1 MAKIHDKFGDNAFAD
16 ATYYSCPNLAY
27 QLFIT
32 KVFGDTY
39 NSYYTTS
46 FTLTNGKTKED
57 FFSKDL
63 IRLLL

>member
-1 MAKIHDKFGDNAFAD
+1 MAKIGAKFGDIVFAD

-32 KVFGDTY
+32 KVFDETY

-46 FTLTNGKTKED
+46 FILMNGKTEED
-57 FFSKDL
+57 Y
-63 IRLLL
+63 LLVFKK